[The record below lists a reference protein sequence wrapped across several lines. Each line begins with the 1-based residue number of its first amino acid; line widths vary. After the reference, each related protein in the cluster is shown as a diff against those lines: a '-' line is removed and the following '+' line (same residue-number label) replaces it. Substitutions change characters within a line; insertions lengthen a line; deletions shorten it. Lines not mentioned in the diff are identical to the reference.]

1 MKSRSSAIWL
11 VACFTA
17 AWTLVRPCCAADAAG
32 RIDFVSQSRQIV
44 IRVGDE
50 PLATYVYSDPQITRP
65 YFKDVHAP
73 GGIQVTR
80 NHPPRKG
87 VDPTDHPKYH
97 PGLWLAFGDLS
108 GADSWRNKARV
119 EHVEFVQTPHTI
131 GSRGCFTVR
140 NRYMDKDKV
149 ICEEVCK
156 YTFLVRPGGFLILWD
171 SNFQSDKGDFWF
183 GDQEE
188 MGLGVRMSTP
198 IMVKSKQGGRILN
211 DKGRKN
217 EKGTWGKLSLWCDY
231 SGWIDKSFAGIMIMP
246 DPENFRPCWWHSRD
260 YGFVAANPFGRDA
273 FRAGPTSKVLVRE
286 KEPFHLSY
294 GILVHAGASEDAVDL
309 SGAYKDYL
317 RVLEQIQQNEEEGGH
332 K

>member
-1 MKSRSSAIWL
+1 MRSHLSTIWL
-11 VACFTA
+11 IACVTAVVAL
-17 AWTLVRPCCAADAAG
+17 AWPCCAADAAG
-32 RIDFVSQSRQIV
+32 RIRFVTKPGQVV
-44 IRVGDE
+44 IRVDEE
-50 PLATYVYSDPQITRP
+50 PLATYVYSDPEVTRP

-87 VDPTDHPKYH
+87 VDPTDHAKYH

-119 EHVEFVQTPHTI
+119 EHVGFVRAPGTVDGQ
-131 GSRGCFTVR
+131 GSFAVR
-140 NRYMDKDKV
+140 NRYANKDKV
-149 ICEEVCK
+149 ICEEVCE
-156 YTFLVRPGGFLILWD
+156 YTFLVRPGGFLILWR
-171 SNFQSDKGDFWF
+171 STFQSDRGEFWF

-188 MGLGVRMSTP
+188 MGLGVRMATP
-198 IMVKSKQGGRILN
+198 IMVKSRQGGRILN
-211 DKGRKN
+211 NEGKKN
-217 EKGTWGKLSLWCDY
+217 EKGTWGRLALWCDY

-246 DPENFRPCWWHSRD
+246 DPDNFRPCWWHTRD
-260 YGFVAANPFGRDA
+260 YGFMTANPFGRDA
-273 FRAGPTSKVLVRE
+273 FDAGPTSKVLVKE

-309 SGAYKDYL
+309 PGAYQDYL
-317 RVLEQIQQNEEEGGH
+317 RALKQIQQGEEEGGR